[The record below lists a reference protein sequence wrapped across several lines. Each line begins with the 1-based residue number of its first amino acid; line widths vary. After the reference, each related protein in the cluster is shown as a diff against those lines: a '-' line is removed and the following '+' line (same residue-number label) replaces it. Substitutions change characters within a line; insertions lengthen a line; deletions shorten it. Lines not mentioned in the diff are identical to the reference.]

1 MSISSFDHPSN
12 GVNLLTIPI
21 VPSKAAFC
29 ISNCEILEGIFY
41 KSCLKLF
48 DITPVAPITIGMTR
62 TSLTF
67 HRRFN
72 SIERSMYLSIF
83 SILFF
88 IIFLS
93 AGIAI
98 SMM

>member
-1 MSISSFDHPSN
+1 M
-12 GVNLLTIPI
+12 NLLTILI
-21 VPSKAAFC
+21 VPSNAAFC
-29 ISNCEILEGIFY
+29 ISNCDILQVIFS

-48 DITPVAPITIGMTR
+48 DITPVVPITIGMTR
-62 TSLTF
+62 TSLAF

-88 IIFLS
+88 TIFAS

>member
-12 GVNLLTIPI
+12 CVNLLTIPI

-29 ISNCEILEGIFY
+29 ISNCEILQGIFS

-62 TSLTF
+62 PSLTF

-72 SIERSMYLSIF
+72 SIERSMYRVSQKKRGAF
-83 SILFF
+83 
-88 IIFLS
+88 
-93 AGIAI
+93 GGP
-98 SMM
+98 